1 METIKCPICYSSDY
15 SHYISVKDRFNIDKN
30 IEFDLV
36 KCKCDFIFLNPRP
49 SELEISKYY
58 KSNNY
63 SPHSKNGIL
72 YRIAQKISFFWK
84 YHLIKKYKNKCTIL
98 DYGSGKGDF
107 SFYMNKKG
115 FKVDNYEPIL
125 KSKNVTK
132 DNYDIVSMWHSL
144 EHIHDLKKT
153 FSKISAFLKDD
164 GFLIVAVPNIDAIE
178 RKYFKEKWC
187 AYDAPRHL
195 YHFNEKSISQLL
207 DKYNF
212 KIIKSMNIVQD
223 TFYNIYLSLGKK
235 RFLYFIYLSF
245 FSLIKI
251 LLNSKKSSSKLYICT
266 KK

>member
-1 METIKCPICYSSDY
+1 MP
-15 SHYISVKDRFNIDKN
+15 
-30 IEFDLV
+30 
-36 KCKCDFIFLNPRP
+36 
-49 SELEISKYY
+49 
-58 KSNNY
+58 
-63 SPHSKNGIL
+63 
-72 YRIAQKISFFWK
+72 
-84 YHLIKKYKNKCTIL
+84 
-98 DYGSGKGDF
+98 
-107 SFYMNKKG
+107 FY
-115 FKVDNYEPIL
+115 L
-125 KSKNVTK
+125 
-132 DNYDIVSMWHSL
+132 L
-144 EHIHDLKKT
+144 
-153 FSKISAFLKDD
+153 SKISAFLKDD
-164 GFLIVAVPNIDAIE
+164 GFLIVAVPNIYAIE

-212 KIIKSMNIVQD
+212 KIIKSMNIIQD